1 MTVWRFG
8 PWTPQLKS
16 AAFRVSQTYCWPQ
29 SSTCLA
35 QTPHHSRTPRLQ
47 RRPLKAAPS
56 SSKHFLPK
64 PSWGR
69 LEAKYLDW
77 MGGRGH
83 PSEGYFTQA
92 MGSEAACCAGMLGPT
107 VLENHRILFSQLND
121 ASCTLCGGSTP
132 TMCSELSRWPLSSP
146 FTLLLTWRTY
156 QVEWFSLC
164 IGRHGSDSSSTNT
177 KKEVWHAQSLM
188 PRRIQGWTLILAFK
202 GTFQFCL
209 GNLGFLVNN
218 KKARVS
224 VSLST
229 AFIQFPKSW

>member
-29 SSTCLA
+29 SSTRLA

-92 MGSEAACCAGMLGPT
+92 MGREAACCAGMLGPT
-107 VLENHRILFSQLND
+107 VLENHRILFSQLDD
-121 ASCTLCGGSTP
+121 ASCTLRGGSTP

-156 QVEWFSLC
+156 QVEWLSLC
-164 IGRHGSDSSSTNT
+164 IGRHGSASIQLHHHPKGGVTCSEPHAKKDSRLDSNSGLYRH
-177 KKEVWHAQSLM
+177 VPVLPWQSW
-188 PRRIQGWTLILAFK
+188 ISG
-202 GTFQFCL
+202 
-209 GNLGFLVNN
+209 
-218 KKARVS
+218 
-224 VSLST
+224 
-229 AFIQFPKSW
+229 